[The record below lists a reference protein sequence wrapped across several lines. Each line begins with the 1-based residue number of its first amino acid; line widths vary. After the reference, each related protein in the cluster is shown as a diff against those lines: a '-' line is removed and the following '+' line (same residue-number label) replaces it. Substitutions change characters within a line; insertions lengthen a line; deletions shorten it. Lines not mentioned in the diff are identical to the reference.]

1 MLRVAA
7 RKSCAVLRQDKY
19 CGLSDT
25 RKGIAPAPGSKSE
38 SASGTK
44 KPAAK
49 DIRKDIAADRQHKTA
64 F

>member
-7 RKSCAVLRQDKY
+7 RKSCTVLRQGKY
-19 CGLSDT
+19 WGLSDT
-25 RKGIAPAPGSKSE
+25 RKGIAPAPGSKGE
-38 SASGTK
+38 SASGTE